1 MSTTSSNPK
10 HTRLARFRARLRA
23 MFDRRRPADAPAP
36 NSAPTPAPHPAPHHP
51 PAAPPAPET
60 RDHAGATPP
69 HHPATAPTPPAA
81 PAPLPHT
88 VAPHEPAHP
97 TDHPHRTHTA
107 APATDESAPTT
118 AARTLEGTARS
129 SDGATA
135 PWLLLPP
142 ERAYRLYVPPRA
154 ADAGPMPLVMMIHG
168 CRETADEFERGTRM
182 NAIAAREGFAVLY
195 PDQATFAN
203 IRRCWNWFEPNTAA
217 GHGECAILL
226 EMIARARDELD
237 IDHQRICVAGMSS
250 GGALAGLLAYHHPE
264 VFAAAAVHSG
274 LPPMMP
280 ASAAAAISAMEK
292 GVKVDAEALADAYWN
307 THEVVPPA
315 LLVLHGDEDAR
326 VTERNATSLVRL
338 WERLY
343 ESAPLARE
351 LDRETRDVPA
361 DEHARSYTRTDLLRD
376 GRIVIRG
383 VRIHGLAHAWS
394 GGDAELPFNDARGP
408 DASAL
413 IWRFFERQVRQ

>member
-1 MSTTSSNPK
+1 MSNASSDPK

-23 MFDRRRPADAPAP
+23 MFDRRRAPD
-36 NSAPTPAPHPAPHHP
+36 TVAPHTAPHHP
-51 PAAPPAPET
+51 PTAPPTPDASAHAEAAPS
-60 RDHAGATPP
+60 
-69 HHPATAPTPPAA
+69 HHPAAQSATTTRTTEPHEQD
-81 PAPLPHT
+81 HT
-88 VAPHEPAHP
+88 V
-97 TDHPHRTHTA
+97 DHPHRAHTTVA
-107 APATDESAPTT
+107 ATGEPAPI
-118 AARTLEGTARS
+118 AAAHTLQGTARS

-154 ADAGPMPLVMMIHG
+154 ADAGAMPLVMMVHG
-168 CRETADEFERGTRM
+168 CRETAEEFERGTRM
-182 NAIAAREGFAVLY
+182 NVIAAREGFAVLY

-226 EMIARARDELD
+226 EMINRARDELA
-237 IDHQRICVAGMSS
+237 IDATRVCVAGMSS

-292 GVKVDAEALADAYWN
+292 GVRVDAEALADAYWN
-307 THEVVPPA
+307 THEVLPPA
-315 LLVLHGDEDAR
+315 LLVLHGDDDAR

-351 LDRETRDVPA
+351 LDRETRDVAA
-361 DEHARSYTRTDLLRD
+361 DGQARPYTRTDLLRD

-408 DASAL
+408 DASAM
-413 IWRFFERQVRQ
+413 IWRFFERQARHGEQGLPDP

>member
-1 MSTTSSNPK
+1 
-10 HTRLARFRARLRA
+10 
-23 MFDRRRPADAPAP
+23 MFERRRPPDVAAPAP
-36 NSAPTPAPHPAPHHP
+36 QQDAVPPAADLPAAHADAALHTEHHAAPAHPPHAA
-51 PAAPPAPET
+51 PAAPPAH
-60 RDHAGATPP
+60 RHHDHAEIAS
-69 HHPATAPTPPAA
+69 PAA
-81 PAPLPHT
+81 PLPL
-88 VAPHEPAHP
+88 AE
-97 TDHPHRTHTA
+97 
-107 APATDESAPTT
+107 
-118 AARTLEGTARS
+118 ARTVTGTARS

-142 ERAYRLYVPPRA
+142 ERVYRLYVPPRA
-154 ADAGPMPLVMMIHG
+154 ADAGAMPLVMMIHG
-168 CRETADEFERGTRM
+168 CRETAEEFEQGTRM

-226 EMIARARDELD
+226 EMINRARDELAVD
-237 IDHQRICVAGMSS
+237 VARVCVAGMSS

-280 ASAAAAISAMEK
+280 PSAAAAISAMEK

-307 THEVVPPA
+307 THGVLPPA

-326 VTERNATSLVRL
+326 VTERNATSMVRL

-343 ESAPLARE
+343 ESAPLARQ

-361 DEHARSYTRTDLLRD
+361 DGNARAYTRTDLLRD

-408 DASAL
+408 DASAM
-413 IWRFFERQVRQ
+413 IWRFFERQVRQVE